1 MLSALKAFAALAV
14 GAGAVIAAPAPAPAV
29 RNALSARDLVVKPK
43 VMIISMFTPERD
55 VWLEPLQL
63 KYDYP
68 LIGGSPLFPNISCE
82 AKRDICIVTT
92 GEAEINA
99 AATITAL
106 TLARDFDLTKTYFLI
121 AGIAGVNPHVGTLGS
136 AVWARFSV
144 QSGLAYELDARQMP
158 SNWSTGYW
166 PLGTAHPGLLPD
178 PSDLYGT
185 EVFELNTNLLA
196 RAVNLTSGL
205 TLNDS
210 SVAQQYRKRFDYA
223 PANQPPS
230 VTQGDALCSDAYWAG
245 NLLAWTWGNYT
256 SLMTK
261 GEGKYATTAQED
273 NATLEA
279 MVRATKA
286 GLVDYARIML
296 LRTASDFD
304 RAPNVTVDAYTA
316 FEAEQGGFEPAIQNI
331 LITGR
336 PVVEE

>member
-1 MLSALKAFAALAV
+1 M
-14 GAGAVIAAPAPAPAV
+14 
-29 RNALSARDLVVKPK
+29 
-43 VMIISMFTPERD
+43 
-55 VWLEPLQL
+55 
-63 KYDYP
+63 
-68 LIGGSPLFPNISCE
+68 
-82 AKRDICIVTT
+82 
-92 GEAEINA
+92 
-99 AATITAL
+99 
-106 TLARDFDLTKTYFLI
+106 
-121 AGIAGVNPHVGTLGS
+121 NPHVGTLGS

-210 SVAQQYRKRFDYA
+210 SVAQHYRKRFDYA

-230 VTQGDALCSDAYWAG
+230 VTQGDACVSAFRLDQRTRRILTCTPRSLCSDAYWAG

-279 MVRATKA
+279 MVRGEPLMRVHHVARA
-286 GLVDYARIML
+286 GD
-296 LRTASDFD
+296 
-304 RAPNVTVDAYTA
+304 
-316 FEAEQGGFEPAIQNI
+316 
-331 LITGR
+331 
-336 PVVEE
+336 